1 MFNAGSKKI
10 RCISVVWDVMNSI
23 GRCIIIVLIAL
34 AAASPAN
41 AQQRKVNLQKQVVL
55 PGKNLRFDSLLGIV
69 SRQTGARFSLNTR
82 KFPPG
87 RVIHASSGTMS
98 VAKLLA
104 EIRQYTGIYYTI
116 LGEHIIFIDNPPP
129 GAKPASTRPATK
141 ITTKAKIPAV
151 VTIPW
156 RQQLH
161 TLPPRY
167 PSSDIPTNFD
177 TAFHLFMADTAWT
190 LSKKDSTFGRL
201 SPPTD
206 SSRQLTLTGG
216 WSLRPGWHWKKG
228 TDSAKY
234 TFVII
239 PGKDSAAD
247 KTIPPATDIAKARKE
262 TAVHKTSVL
271 QSWWQ
276 NTFASGYQRP
286 ASMKGNNS
294 SERRPFAFLL
304 NAGVSA
310 DEMNYVN
317 PTLQLG
323 FPFLYGIGSW
333 SSNFSNSSLRWGAGI
348 SIRLSEDWRLHL
360 QGTTGQLRQAWDTMT
375 LTSTMKVQHGK
386 LALLAEKRL
395 SNHFSLQGGLSFN
408 RMLTRYYDFNGQFQ
422 ALDKS
427 AMETMSTYFTLPKP
441 PYTLSDNYGGNGNV
455 KTWIG
460 FQLGIFYN
468 MNLSKRN

>member
-1 MFNAGSKKI
+1 
-10 RCISVVWDVMNSI
+10 MNNI
-23 GRCIIIVLIAL
+23 GRCIIVVLIAL
-34 AAASPAN
+34 AAASPVN
-41 AQQRKVNLQKQVVL
+41 AQRKVNLQEQVML
-55 PGKNLRFDSLLGIV
+55 PGTALRFDSLLGIV

-87 RVIHASSGTMS
+87 RIVRLGSGARSM
-98 VAKLLA
+98 AKLLA

-129 GAKPASTRPATK
+129 GAKPVLAHPATK
-141 ITTKAKIPAV
+141 ITAKVKAPAPLI
-151 VTIPW
+151 TPW

-167 PSSDIPTNFD
+167 PSLAIPTNFD
-177 TAFHLFMADTAWT
+177 TAINFFMTDTAWA
-190 LSKKDSTFGRL
+190 LSKKDSTLGRL
-201 SPPTD
+201 HTPAD
-206 SSRQLTLTGG
+206 SARQLTVTGG
-216 WSLRPGWHWKKG
+216 WSWHPGGHWKKE
-228 TDSAKY
+228 TDSSQY
-234 TFVII
+234 I
-239 PGKDSAAD
+239 PVTVSGKDTATD
-247 KTIPPATDIAKARKE
+247 KTKPPITDKART
-262 TAVHKTSVL
+262 TATGKTSAL
-271 QSWWQ
+271 QSWLQ
-276 NTFASGYQRP
+276 EIFASHYQRP
-286 ASMKGNNS
+286 ASMKGNGS

-333 SSNFSNSSLRWGAGI
+333 SSNFSNSSLRWGAGT
-348 SIRLSEDWRLHL
+348 SVRLPDDWRLHL
-360 QGTTGQLRQAWDTMT
+360 QGTTGQLKQSWDTMT
-375 LTSTMKVQHGK
+375 LVSTMKVQHLK
-386 LALLAEKRL
+386 LALIAEKKL
-395 SNHFSLQGGLSFN
+395 GNHFSLQGGLSFN

-427 AMETMSTYFTLPKP
+427 AMEAMSTYFSLPKP
-441 PYTLSDNYGGNGNV
+441 PYTLSDNYGSNGNV

-468 MNLSKRN
+468 MNLPKRK